1 VPLSIGVD
9 IGGTKIHAGVVDDS
23 GAIIASALRPTAK
36 RDAPAVLA
44 QVNELIAELRAD
56 HPVVA
61 IGIGVAAGVSSD
73 RSFVYFAPNL
83 VWTNV
88 PVGEIVQASTGLPV
102 VVENDGSAAAWGEFR
117 FGAGR
122 DAQDCLMITL
132 GTGIG
137 AGHVV
142 NGCLARGAHGLGNEV
157 GHMNVI
163 PDGRRCG
170 CGRRGCWEQYASGSA
185 LVRMARDLA
194 AEHRT
199 RATVLLDMG
208 DGTPEGVLGEHV
220 TAAARAGDAVAQEA
234 FVEFGNWVGRGL
246 ADLTAI
252 IDPEMFVIGGGVSD
266 AADLFIADAQAVL
279 QDRIFGG
286 KSRPMPKF
294 RLATTGNSAGLL
306 GAADLARRSLND

>member
-1 VPLSIGVD
+1 MPLSIGVD
-9 IGGTKIHAGVVDDS
+9 IGGTKILAGVVDDT
-23 GAIIASALRPTAK
+23 GAVIASALQPTAK

-88 PVGEIVQASTGLPV
+88 PVGEIVQSSTDLPV

-142 NGCLARGAHGLGNEV
+142 NGCLARGAHGLANEV

-185 LVRMARDLA
+185 LVRMARDRA

-199 RATVLLDMG
+199 RAM
-208 DGTPEGVLGEHV
+208 VLGEHV

-252 IDPEMFVIGGGVSD
+252 IDPEIFVIGGGVSD

-279 QDRIFGG
+279 QERIFGG
-286 KSRPMPKF
+286 KARPMPKI
-294 RLATTGNSAGLL
+294 RLATMGNSAGLV
-306 GAADLARRSLND
+306 GAADLARRSVVG